1 MGSSI
6 CNNIQSPTNAKEGS
20 KVSSET
26 KTILK
31 VFHDI
36 LVHRMYIQNSYDLGT
51 FRHTNK
57 SHLMLDTVKLFYSQ
71 YIMKKLISNML
82 F

>member
-1 MGSSI
+1 MRNSI
-6 CNNIQSPTNAKEGS
+6 CNNIQNPTNAKEGN
-20 KVSSET
+20 KVSSEA

-51 FRHTNK
+51 F
-57 SHLMLDTVKLFYSQ
+57 
-71 YIMKKLISNML
+71 
-82 F
+82 